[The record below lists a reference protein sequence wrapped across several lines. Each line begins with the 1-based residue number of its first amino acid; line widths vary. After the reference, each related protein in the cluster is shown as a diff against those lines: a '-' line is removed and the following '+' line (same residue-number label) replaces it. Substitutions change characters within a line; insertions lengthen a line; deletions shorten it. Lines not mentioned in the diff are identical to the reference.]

1 MDIKHPQL
9 EISIAKILAANPKKE
24 DFEYFKKSILS
35 IINYQTKS
43 IYESFGKYLMAID
56 DSTFEQGMNLLK
68 LVIENAYP
76 NDRVKNAKNLIQQF
90 KNLKEGKD
98 GWTENKKAI
107 VNQYV
112 QLLN

>member
-1 MDIKHPQL
+1 
-9 EISIAKILAANPKKE
+9 
-24 DFEYFKKSILS
+24 
-35 IINYQTKS
+35 
-43 IYESFGKYLMAID
+43 MAID